1 MRSELNIAAVEAR
14 VGYMSV
20 AMAAEWVGVSRKT
33 LKRWIARGLAFHQ
46 AAPREKVLIRPVDID
61 AFLARRQASQV
72 NLATMVD
79 NVLESFCPISSNLVG
94 EGR

>member
-33 LKRWIARGLAFHQ
+33 LKRWIARGLAFYQ
-46 AAPREKVLIRPVDID
+46 AAPREKVLIRPEDID
-61 AFLARRQASQV
+61 TFLARRQAAQV
-72 NLATMVD
+72 NLAAMVD
-79 NVLESFCPISSNLVG
+79 NVLESLSPISSHLAG
-94 EGR
+94 EGQ